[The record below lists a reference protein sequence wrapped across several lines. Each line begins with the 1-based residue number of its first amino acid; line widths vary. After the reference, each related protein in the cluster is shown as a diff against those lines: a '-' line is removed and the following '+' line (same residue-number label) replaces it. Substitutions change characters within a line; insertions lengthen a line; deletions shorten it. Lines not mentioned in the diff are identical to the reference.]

1 MKNIFTSVVVIN
13 TQATV
18 AATAVEAEEV
28 EELRTKEMEI
38 AVSLAYIR
46 FFFEKNCCWIAPK
59 DIIYPFGKPI
69 KLNKIQEIK
78 VELRHQSYHVRPCKS
93 PSC

>member
-1 MKNIFTSVVVIN
+1 MKNIFTSVVIIN

-46 FFFEKNCCWIAPK
+46 FFFKKSVVGLPQKIL
-59 DIIYPFGKPI
+59 YTHFG
-69 KLNKIQEIK
+69 N
-78 VELRHQSYHVRPCKS
+78 QSN
-93 PSC
+93 